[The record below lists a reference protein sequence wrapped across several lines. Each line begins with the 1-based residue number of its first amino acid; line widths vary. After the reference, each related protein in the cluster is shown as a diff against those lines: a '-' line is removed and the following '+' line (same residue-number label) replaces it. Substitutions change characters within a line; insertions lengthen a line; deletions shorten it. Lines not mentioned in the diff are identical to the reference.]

1 MPIFHRSAIALAL
14 CASLC
19 GTVGAATATDTFAN
33 ASHASF
39 FDHKAEGW
47 WWYVDP
53 APEEEKKPEEKQLPP
68 LAPMPK
74 AEAKNEKEPPVP
86 FSLAWVKAMLPKYME
101 KAWNDPTEENVEA
114 YFLVQRFAMDKAN
127 DFADMSQ
134 KVVAGNTALDE
145 SMRRSLSSPGATA
158 ANVKYAEKTQE
169 MMKKIAEHAGL
180 WFFFRSDCRYC
191 EVQAPILGYLETD
204 GFPVLA
210 VSMDGG
216 QLQSRQFKNTFKDD
230 GQAAKLGVSSTPTM
244 FLVSEDGKFDAL
256 GMSVLT
262 LSDLR
267 KRILIVGVRNGWIS
281 EEDYKEATPIM
292 NPNQQRNLGKEL
304 PELLKA
310 SVENPAELFG
320 SKESSQAMN
329 ALAKADMTGLTDK
342 DNFIDPKKLVQ
353 LVGKR
358 QTGVISEENNFEI
371 EVRDHAETP

>member
-53 APEEEKKPEEKQLPP
+53 VPEEEKKPEKKPLPP
-68 LAPMPK
+68 VASIPK
-74 AEAKNEKEPPVP
+74 AEAKNEKEPPAP

-158 ANVKYAEKTQE
+158 ANIKYADKTTE
-169 MMKKIAEHAGL
+169 LLKKIGEHAGL
-180 WFFFRSDCRYC
+180 WFFFKSDCRYC
-191 EVQAPILGYLETD
+191 EAQAPILGFLESD

-210 VSMDGG
+210 VSIDGG
-216 QLQSRQFKNTFKDD
+216 ELRTRQFAHTYKDA
-230 GQAAKLGVSSTPTM
+230 GQAEQLGVTATPTM
-244 FLVSEDGKFDAL
+244 FLVSEDGRFDAL

-262 LSDLR
+262 LADLR
-267 KRILIVGVRNGWIS
+267 QRILIVGVRNGWIS
-281 EEDYKEATPIM
+281 EEEYKEATPIM

-320 SKESSQAMN
+320 SKESSKTMN

-342 DNFIDPKKLVQ
+342 DNFIDPKKLVE

-358 QTGVISEENNFEI
+358 QTGVIPEAQNFDL
-371 EVRDHAETP
+371 EVLHHAETP

>member
-1 MPIFHRSAIALAL
+1 M
-14 CASLC
+14 
-19 GTVGAATATDTFAN
+19 T
-33 ASHASF
+33 
-39 FDHKAEGW
+39 
-47 WWYVDP
+47 
-53 APEEEKKPEEKQLPP
+53 
-68 LAPMPK
+68 
-74 AEAKNEKEPPVP
+74 
-86 FSLAWVKAMLPKYME
+86 
-101 KAWNDPTEENVEA
+101 
-114 YFLVQRFAMDKAN
+114 
-127 DFADMSQ
+127 
-134 KVVAGNTALDE
+134 
-145 SMRRSLSSPGATA
+145 
-158 ANVKYAEKTQE
+158 
-169 MMKKIAEHAGL
+169 
-180 WFFFRSDCRYC
+180 
-191 EVQAPILGYLETD
+191 
-204 GFPVLA
+204 
-210 VSMDGG
+210 
-216 QLQSRQFKNTFKDD
+216 
-230 GQAAKLGVSSTPTM
+230 STPTM

-281 EEDYKEATPIM
+281 DEEYKEATPIM

-320 SKESSQAMN
+320 SRESSQAMN

>member
-1 MPIFHRSAIALAL
+1 MPIIKRSALALAL

-19 GTVGAATATDTFAN
+19 GTVVAATATDTFAN

-53 APEEEKKPEEKQLPP
+53 APEEEKKPEEKPLPP
-68 LAPMPK
+68 LVPMPK
-74 AEAKNEKEPPVP
+74 AEAKNEKEPPAP

-304 PELLKA
+304 PELLKT

-329 ALAKADMTGLTDK
+329 ALAKAEMTGLTDK
-342 DNFIDPKKLVQ
+342 DNFIDPKKLVE

-358 QTGVISEENNFEI
+358 QTGVLSEEQNFEL
-371 EVRDHAETP
+371 EVRDNVQTP

>member
-1 MPIFHRSAIALAL
+1 MPSFKRSALALVL

-19 GTVGAATATDTFAN
+19 GTACAATATDTFAN
-33 ASHASF
+33 ASHSSF
-39 FDHKAEGW
+39 FDNKAEGW

-53 APEEEKKPEEKQLPP
+53 APEEEKKPEEKPLPP
-68 LAPMPK
+68 LPPMPK
-74 AEAKNEKEPPVP
+74 AEAKKEKEPPAP

-281 EEDYKEATPIM
+281 DEEYKEATPIM

-320 SKESSQAMN
+320 SKETSQTMN

-358 QTGVISEENNFEI
+358 QTGVIPKAQNFEL
-371 EVRDHAETP
+371 EVLHHAETP

>member
-53 APEEEKKPEEKQLPP
+53 APEEEKKPEEKPLPP
-68 LAPMPK
+68 VAPMPK
-74 AEAKNEKEPPVP
+74 DEAKNEKEPPAP

-158 ANVKYAEKTQE
+158 ANIQYADKTTE
-169 MMKKIAEHAGL
+169 LLKKIGEHAGL
-180 WFFFRSDCRYC
+180 WFFFKSDCRYC
-191 EVQAPILGYLETD
+191 EAQAPILGFLETD
-204 GFPVLA
+204 GFPILA

-216 QLQSRQFKNTFKDD
+216 ELRTRQFAHTYKDA
-230 GQAAKLGVSSTPTM
+230 GQAEQLGVTTTPTM
-244 FLVSEDGKFDAL
+244 FLVSEDGRFDAL

-262 LSDLR
+262 LADLR
-267 KRILIVGVRNGWIS
+267 QRILIVGARNGWIS
-281 EEDYKEATPIM
+281 DEEYKEATPIM

-320 SKESSQAMN
+320 SKESSKTMN
-329 ALAKADMTGLTDK
+329 VLAKADMTGLTDK
-342 DNFIDPKKLVQ
+342 DNFIDPKKLVE

-358 QTGVISEENNFEI
+358 QTGVIPEAQNFEL